1 MWADAQ
7 RDSHPAKYRRRH
19 LQKFRDS
26 IPCTT
31 LQSLA
36 DARFW
41 SAVE

>member
-7 RDSHPAKYRRRH
+7 RDVRPAEYMWRRR
-19 LQKFRDS
+19 QKFGNS

-36 DARFW
+36 GARC
-41 SAVE
+41 